1 MLYDIS
7 QADRKST
14 ALKKE
19 FILLVKRLK
28 NYLKAT
34 LTEAGLPDFRDVFI
48 LELSISEKHENEKFF
63 DRNNSEI
70 NKAATF
76 DELFLCLNTHWS
88 YLNHSLLRGIIKAHG
103 TDQLQ
108 DDLKEFS
115 KDVKEFKL
123 KTTVDVFCEIEPPAK
138 IPPPPGFEEFVTTH
152 SISSQST
159 LEDIE
164 EIRHD
169 FCTHYYLLE
178 FVFHLVR
185 IEKGSVIITWLVPH
199 SAAKLVKTELT
210 RELMRESESSNTEG
224 NNSHTAILL
233 W

>member
-1 MLYDIS
+1 MLYDTS
-7 QADRKST
+7 QADRKSA

-28 NYLKAT
+28 NHLKAT

-48 LELSISEKHENEKFF
+48 LELSISDRNENEKFF
-63 DRNNSEI
+63 DRKNSKI
-70 NKAATF
+70 NEAKTF
-76 DELFLCLNTHWS
+76 DQLFLCFNTHWS

-123 KTTVDVFCEIEPPAK
+123 KTTVDVFCEIEPPEN

-164 EIRHD
+164 EIRHE
-169 FCTHYYLLE
+169 FCRHYYLHE
-178 FVFHLVR
+178 FAFHLVR
-185 IEKGSVIITWLVPH
+185 IGNCSVVITWLVPH
-199 SAAKLVKTELT
+199 SVAKLVKAEMTQ
-210 RELMRESESSNTEG
+210 ELMRESESSKTEG
-224 NNSHTAILL
+224 INSHTAILL

>member
-7 QADRKST
+7 QAERKST

-19 FILLVKRLK
+19 FILLVKRLR
-28 NYLKAT
+28 NHLKST
-34 LTEAGLPDFRDVFI
+34 LTEAGLPDFRADFV
-48 LELSISEKHENEKFF
+48 LQLSISERNENEKFF
-63 DRNNSEI
+63 DRKNSKI
-70 NKAATF
+70 NEAKTF
-76 DELFLCLNTHWS
+76 DQLFLCFNTHWS

-123 KTTVDVFCEIEPPAK
+123 KTTVDVFCEIEPPEN

-164 EIRHD
+164 EIRHE
-169 FCTHYYLLE
+169 FCRHYYLHE
-178 FVFHLVR
+178 FAFHLVR
-185 IEKGSVIITWLVPH
+185 IGNCSVVITWLVPH
-199 SAAKLVKTELT
+199 SVAKLVKAELT
-210 RELMRESESSNTEG
+210 QELMRESESSKTEG
-224 NNSHTAILL
+224 INSHTAILL